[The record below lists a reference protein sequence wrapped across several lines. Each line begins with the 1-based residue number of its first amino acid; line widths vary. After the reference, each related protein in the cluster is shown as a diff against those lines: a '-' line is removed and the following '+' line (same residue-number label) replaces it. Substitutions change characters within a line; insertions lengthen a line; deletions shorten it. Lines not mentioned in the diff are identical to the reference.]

1 LGDYAHQNNI
11 CFISTEIRGLFGYT
25 FNDFGKQFVV
35 EDTTGE
41 EPLSGMLA
49 GIEQSAE
56 GIVTCL
62 DETRHGLEDG
72 QLVTFNEIQGMTE
85 LNGCEPRRVK
95 VLGPYTFSI
104 GDTSSL
110 SAYVRGGLFQQVKEP
125 SRVAFAS
132 FRDAL
137 QAPEFLFSDF
147 AKFDRPAQLHV
158 GFQALHAFSA
168 AHDGKLP
175 RPGNDEDAAEVLRL
189 ANEINDKC
197 EQKAELDAELL
208 KKLSY
213 QATGDLSP
221 MVAVFGG
228 LVAQEVLKACTG
240 KFMPINNFMYFDAL
254 ECLPI
259 GFEPSE
265 ADLAPIGSRYDGQ
278 IAVFGRKFQEQ
289 IANYREFLVGSG
301 AIGCEMLKNWAMM
314 GIASGP
320 KGVIH
325 ITDMDTIEKSNLNR
339 QFLFRSSDVGKLK
352 SETAAAAVVKM
363 NPDIDGKIVTH
374 QDRVG
379 NDTESVYNDAF
390 FMALDGVTNAL
401 DNVEARQYM
410 DRRCMFYRKPLLES
424 GTLGTKGN
432 TQVVV
437 PYLTETYSA
446 SRDPPEASIPM
457 CTLKNFPN
465 AIEHTIQ
472 WARDLFAG
480 LFTQP
485 AENVNAYLST
495 PNYVQT
501 ALEQSNE
508 SSKIE
513 TLTSIRD
520 CLVTD
525 KPLAFD
531 DCIAW
536 ARRRFE
542 ELYNNTIRQLLFN
555 FPKDTITSSG
565 QPFWSPPKRAPDA
578 I

>member
-1 LGDYAHQNNI
+1 MADSNIEIDEGLYSRQIYVLGVEAMKKMGTSNVLIVGLKGLGCEIAKNIILAGVKSVTLYDPEAVQVADLSSQFFLHSEDVGKPRAQVSAPRLAELNQYVPVSVLDKELTPEDLALFKCVVITELPLQQRLELGDFAHKNNV

-25 FNDFGKQFVV
+25 FNDFGEQFVV

-41 EPLSGMLA
+41 EPLSGMIA
-49 GIEQSAE
+49 SVEQSAE
-56 GIVTCL
+56 GVVTCL

-72 QLVTFNEIQGMTE
+72 QLVTFIEVQGMTE
-85 LNGCEPRRVK
+85 LNACEPRRVK

-110 SAYVRGGLFQQVKEP
+110 SAYTRGGLFQQVKEP
-125 SRVAFAS
+125 SSVKFAS
-132 FRDAL
+132 LRDAM
-137 QAPEFLFSDF
+137 QAPEFLYSDF

-168 AHDGKLP
+168 ARGGKLP

-189 ANEINDKC
+189 ANEINDKS

-265 ADLAPIGSRYDGQ
+265 ADMAPTGSRYDGQ

-314 GIASGP
+314 GVASGP
-320 KGVIH
+320 NGVIH

-339 QFLFRSSDVGKLK
+339 QFLFRSADVGKLK
-352 SETAAAAVVKM
+352 SETAAAAV
-363 NPDIDGKIVTH
+363 
-374 QDRVG
+374 
-379 NDTESVYNDAF
+379 
-390 FMALDGVTNAL
+390 
-401 DNVEARQYM
+401 
-410 DRRCMFYRKPLLES
+410 
-424 GTLGTKGN
+424 
-432 TQVVV
+432 
-437 PYLTETYSA
+437 
-446 SRDPPEASIPM
+446 
-457 CTLKNFPN
+457 
-465 AIEHTIQ
+465 
-472 WARDLFAG
+472 
-480 LFTQP
+480 
-485 AENVNAYLST
+485 
-495 PNYVQT
+495 
-501 ALEQSNE
+501 
-508 SSKIE
+508 
-513 TLTSIRD
+513 
-520 CLVTD
+520 
-525 KPLAFD
+525 
-531 DCIAW
+531 
-536 ARRRFE
+536 
-542 ELYNNTIRQLLFN
+542 
-555 FPKDTITSSG
+555 
-565 QPFWSPPKRAPDA
+565 
-578 I
+578 